1 MILKL
6 KVASSDLLGTN
17 LPMSISSVQSLSR
30 VRLLTPMSIVRLKSC
45 IAKTRPA
52 KVCKMPNKPKPQ
64 TNPRSWQALGYTPGE
79 LMTLGPSC
87 HFPYNPASDR
97 DLLRSC
103 VRSRLWAPWQ
113 GTKKQKTWPQLLRT
127 AHIMGTA
134 KHASMKIVAGIKRI
148 RGVTS
153 EVSSVLTF
161 GI

>member
-6 KVASSDLLGTN
+6 KVAPLTSWAPTYQWASVQF
-17 LPMSISSVQSLSR
+17 SSVQSLSR

-64 TNPRSWQALGYTPGE
+64 TNPRSWQASGYTPGE

-113 GTKKQKTWPQLLRT
+113 GTKKQKTWPQLSRT

-148 RGVTS
+148 RGWPQKS
-153 EVSSVLTF
+153 LLF
-161 GI
+161 

>member
-17 LPMSISSVQSLSR
+17 LPMSI
-30 VRLLTPMSIVRLKSC
+30 VRLKSS
-45 IAKTRPA
+45 IAKTHPA
-52 KVCKMPNKPKPQ
+52 KVCKMSNKPKAQ
-64 TNPRSWQALGYTPGE
+64 TNLRSWQALGYTPGE

-87 HFPYNPASDR
+87 HFPYNPATDR

-103 VRSRLWAPWQ
+103 VRSSLWAPWQ
-113 GTKKQKTWPQLLRT
+113 GTKKQETWPQLSRA
-127 AHIMGTA
+127 AHVMGTA